1 MDIMDIT
8 KQAIEKAGGTAALA
22 RALNIRPQA
31 VSQWEKVPAERV
43 IQVEAISGVSR
54 YQLRPD
60 VFGAYPEQV

>member
-1 MDIMDIT
+1 MDSIL
-8 KQAIEKAGGTAALA
+8 KKAIENAGGTAALA

-43 IQVEAISGVSR
+43 IQVEALSGVSR

-60 VFGAYPEQV
+60 VFGAAPEQIA